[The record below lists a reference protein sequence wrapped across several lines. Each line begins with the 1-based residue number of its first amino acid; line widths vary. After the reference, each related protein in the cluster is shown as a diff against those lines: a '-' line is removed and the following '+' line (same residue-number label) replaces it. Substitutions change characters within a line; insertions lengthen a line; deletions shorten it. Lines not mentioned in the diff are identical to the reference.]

1 MKVTYLVT
9 GSGGSFYCGNCH
21 RDMLYVSSI
30 KKSGGIDIS
39 AIPLYLPPINEEYGE
54 EFENP
59 VFFGAISLYL
69 RDKIKLFE
77 HMPSFLDKILDAPPL
92 LRIAAKKAGTTRTEG
107 LEETTIA
114 MIKGDDPS
122 REKEIARLSK
132 HICSHGQSHIIHL
145 SNALIIGL
153 ASQLRRSCNVSIVCS
168 LQNEDDWIE
177 EMREPY
183 RSEAWRLIGE
193 ESVNVDRFVAP
204 SQYFKDFVIARTG
217 IPGDKIDVV
226 PSGLDPTRIEI
237 PGRNGSLPAIGYFS
251 RLSYQNGLDKLV
263 DAFIMIREKDEIPG
277 LQLHLCGGYTGDNR
291 HFIKEQFR
299 KIKDRHLDGDVKIFS
314 SFHGKQKD
322 EFFDSIDLMSVPVRK
337 HDAYGLYLLE
347 AAAAGVPVVQPAT
360 GAFPEIVRNTGG
372 GITYEPDTVES
383 LAESIVKMMA
393 DRDSLREL
401 GISGFDSTRK
411 RLSTGSMAKQLISV
425 YRRAMGE

>member
-30 KKSGGIDIS
+30 KHSGGIDIS

-59 VFFGAISLYL
+59 VFFGAISIYL
-69 RDKIKLFE
+69 RDKIKMFE
-77 HMPSFLDKILDAPPL
+77 HLPAFFDKILDAPPL
-92 LRIAAKKAGTTRTEG
+92 LRLAAKKAGTTRTEG

-114 MIKGDDPS
+114 MIKGNDPS
-122 REKEIARLSK
+122 RDREIARLSK
-132 HICSHGQSHIIHL
+132 HICSSGKSDIIHL

-153 ASQLRRSCNVSIVCS
+153 ASQLKKSCTVSIVCS

-204 SQYFKDFVIARTG
+204 SQYFKDFVVARTG
-217 IPGDKIDVV
+217 ISPGKIDVV
-226 PSGLDPTRIEI
+226 PSGLDATRSAV
-237 PGRNGSLPAIGYFS
+237 PQKNGLPPAIGYFS
-251 RLSYQNGLDKLV
+251 RLSHQNGLDKLV
-263 DAFIMIREKDEIPG
+263 DAFIMIRNKNKIPG
-277 LQLHLCGGYTGDNR
+277 LQLHLCGGYTADNK

-299 KIKDRHLDGDVKIFS
+299 KIKESNLDGDVKIYS
-314 SFHGKQKD
+314 SFHGKHKD

-360 GAFPEIVRNTGG
+360 GAFPEIIANTGG
-372 GITYEPDTVES
+372 GLTYMPDTAET
-383 LAESIVKMMA
+383 LADTIVGMMA
-393 DRDSLREL
+393 DRSGIREL
-401 GISGFDSTRK
+401 GISGFNAINNS
-411 RLSTGSMAKQLISV
+411 LSTGEMAKHLLNV
-425 YRRAMGE
+425 YRRAME

>member
-69 RDKIKLFE
+69 RDKIKLLE
-77 HMPSFLDKILDAPPL
+77 HMPSFMDKILDAPPL
-92 LRIAAKKAGTTRTEG
+92 LRMAAKKAGTTRTDG

-114 MIKGDDPS
+114 MIKGNDPS
-122 REKEIARLSK
+122 REREIARLSK
-132 HICSHGQSHIIHL
+132 YICASGKSDIIHL

-153 ASQLRRSCNVSIVCS
+153 ASQLRKSCTVSIVCS

-177 EMREPY
+177 DMKEPY

-193 ESVNVDRFVAP
+193 ESVNVDQFITP

-217 IPGDKIDVV
+217 IPAGKIHVV
-226 PSGLDPTRIEI
+226 PSGLDTTRTFI
-237 PGRNGSLPAIGYFS
+237 PEKNGSLPAIGYFS
-251 RLSYQNGLDKLV
+251 RLSHHNGLDKLV
-263 DAFIMIREKDEIPG
+263 DAFILIRERNDIPG

-291 HFIKEQFR
+291 SFIKEQFR
-299 KIKDRHLDGDVKIFS
+299 KIRDSDLDGDVKIYS
-314 SFHGKQKD
+314 SFHGKHKD

-337 HDAYGLYLLE
+337 QDAYGLYLLE

-360 GAFPEIVRNTGG
+360 GSFPEIIGNTGG
-372 GITYEPDTVES
+372 GITYLPDTVES
-383 LAESIVKMMA
+383 LADTIVKMMS
-393 DRDSLREL
+393 DRKSLRESGL
-401 GISGFDSTRK
+401 SGFDSLNN
-411 RLSTGSMAKQLISV
+411 RLSTGNMAKQLLEV
-425 YRRAMGE
+425 YRKAME